1 MAGERTGID
10 ILIQV
15 EDPETP
21 GTFKTLGGQRG
32 LTLNRTTN
40 IVSANHKTSG
50 GWDVSLATTRAWGIE
65 ADALL
70 LESDEAYEALEDAW
84 ENSVPVKVQIKDGTK
99 LRTGIAYIS
108 DFPEEAPADDMAT
121 ISITLQGN
129 GPLTRSTA
137 P

>member
-21 GTFKTLGGQRG
+21 GTFITLGGQRG

-40 IVSANHKTSG
+40 IVTANHKTSG
-50 GWDVSLATTRAWGIE
+50 GWDVGLATTRAWGIE

-70 LESDEAYEALEDAW
+70 LESDDAYDALQDAW
-84 ENSVPVKVQIKDGTK
+84 ENSVPVQVRIKDGNK
-99 LRTGIAYIS
+99 LRTGIAYIA
-108 DFPEEAPADDMAT
+108 DFPEEAPPDDMAT
-121 ISITLQGN
+121 ISVTLQGN
-129 GPLTRSTA
+129 GPLTRSEE